1 MPHLG
6 IGLPG
11 NHWNRGVS
19 WAVCGNPTDDIG
31 WRLFGWANGEEEA
44 EEKEAIKNDE
54 DCKKS
59 RSGLWT
65 GKKKRNKKSRH
76 STVDSFRWILGRG
89 RIGVPAGGKTV
100 HRALYRSVFQQAA
113 QMSIAPSL
121 WREVWIVFR
130 WPVAVILLSQL
141 PLAGVTIPVVFFLRG
156 FFLSYGI
163 VALMEGMGL
172 SGVLCAGVVF
182 GPTCLLAVPVLFVLG
197 TTGLLRKAESQP
209 KGIPFFRRM
218 VASLLVLAL
227 CVFLDQAVVPKLLG
241 ILLKALTMVSG

>member
-1 MPHLG
+1 
-6 IGLPG
+6 
-11 NHWNRGVS
+11 
-19 WAVCGNPTDDIG
+19 
-31 WRLFGWANGEEEA
+31 
-44 EEKEAIKNDE
+44 
-54 DCKKS
+54 
-59 RSGLWT
+59 
-65 GKKKRNKKSRH
+65 
-76 STVDSFRWILGRG
+76 
-89 RIGVPAGGKTV
+89 
-100 HRALYRSVFQQAA
+100 
-113 QMSIAPSL
+113 MSIAPSL